1 VKSGPFAAEDPRTV
15 GGKVSREEPSAAG
28 GRKDPEAPRD
38 LLGGAH
44 YRYSRTIVEAAPS
57 TPRRTTP
64 LPTRA
69 WQILLAGLL
78 LREAFSFWTGHPFDF
93 ESWVRT
99 GYVVSQGT
107 NPYSAFWPPV
117 PGVSF
122 AYLGGPL
129 SPAAYLP
136 FWPLVLGELYRTWL
150 SVGGGDRFILYLFLK
165 QPGIL
170 ADVGS
175 AYLLYRL
182 VETWKGETGSA
193 IAILT
198 FWSFFPYA
206 IIITAIWGQ
215 FDSIIVLLLLVLLY
229 ARTPL
234 ERSVLYGLG
243 IFVKWLTVIFLP
255 LEVFRDRGTRRLFA
269 FLGLAIPGALT
280 VLVFVAEGWSFVGIG
295 PFSVSQAQGE
305 GQGMNYAYVLTLAS
319 VSKILSTIPNLAT
332 VGGYLWVPGVV
343 AAGWLAA
350 KWLGKGDPRS
360 ELRATLLVVTV
371 FLLLRWGLYEQ
382 YFLYLF
388 SLLALDVAVFNPG
401 RRALLMFTVGL
412 ATVDLL
418 INNDLGL
425 RFLSPL
431 NTGLSSYTTAL
442 DANDTWG
449 VFRTYALLVLALV
462 VTVTLVQLV
471 RTFHRDQGSP
481 RPWFYRIG
489 DRLRGATPT
498 VQET

>member
-1 VKSGPFAAEDPRTV
+1 MEASQQSTRWARL
-15 GGKVSREEPSAAG
+15 PSKAW
-28 GRKDPEAPRD
+28 KI
-38 LLGGAH
+38 LLGG
-44 YRYSRTIVEAAPS
+44 
-57 TPRRTTP
+57 
-64 LPTRA
+64 
-69 WQILLAGLL
+69 LLV
-78 LREAFSFWTGHPFDF
+78 REAFSFWTGHPFDF

-107 NPYSAFWPPV
+107 NPYSAYWPPV

-122 AYLGGPL
+122 AYLGQDL

-136 FWPLVLGELYRTWL
+136 FWPVVLGELYRLWIL
-150 SVGGGDRFILYLFLK
+150 AGGGNRFVLYFLLK

-170 ADVGS
+170 ADVAS

-182 VETWKGETGSA
+182 VEAWKGDRASA
-193 IAILT
+193 LAILA

-215 FDSIIVLLLLVLLY
+215 FDSIIVLILLLLLY

-255 LEVFRDRGTRRLFA
+255 LEVFRDRGIQR
-269 FLGLAIPGALT
+269 LAILIGLVIPAALT
-280 VLVFVAEGWSFVGIG
+280 ALVFVLEGWSFASLVG
-295 PFSVSQAQGE
+295 FSTSQSHGTGA
-305 GQGMNYAYVLTLAS
+305 GMNYVYVLTLSS
-319 VSKILSTIPNLAT
+319 VSSVLSPIPGLYALA
-332 VGGYLWVPGVV
+332 GYLWVPGVV
-343 AAGWLAA
+343 GAGWVAA
-350 KWLGKGDPRS
+350 KWLGNGEPAS
-360 ELRATLLVVTV
+360 ELRAMLLVVTV

-388 SLLALDVAVFNPG
+388 SLLALDVAVFHPG
-401 RRALLMFTVGL
+401 RRMLLGFTIGL

-431 NTGLSSYTTAL
+431 YINLSSYTTSL
-442 DANDTWG
+442 DGNNTWG
-449 VFRTYALLVLALV
+449 LFRTYALLVLAV
-462 VTVTLVQLV
+462 AITVTLVQFV
-471 RTFHRDQGSP
+471 RTFLRDHAGP
-481 RPWFYRIG
+481 RPWLYTLG
-489 DRLRGATPT
+489 DTMRRFWTPQAVT
-498 VQET
+498 